1 LDDGNGDEPQWRQ
14 KEQGTGMAGRIKLI
28 VRRDADG
35 EYVNYDKMRFA
46 IHWNIPIRLAPSQ
59 HYPILAQKSASDYDR
74 TVTPRLLVY
83 RYPEGEE
90 MIGHAD
96 AYRPY

>member
-1 LDDGNGDEPQWRQ
+1 MQY
-14 KEQGTGMAGRIKLI
+14 GRIRLI

-46 IHWNIPIRLAPSQ
+46 IHWNIPLHLAPSRQ
-59 HYPILAQKSASDYDR
+59 YPVLAAKSSGDYDR
-74 TVTPRLLVY
+74 TTTPRLLLY

-90 MIGHAD
+90 MIAHAD
-96 AYRPY
+96 AHRDLSAGEIDTEE